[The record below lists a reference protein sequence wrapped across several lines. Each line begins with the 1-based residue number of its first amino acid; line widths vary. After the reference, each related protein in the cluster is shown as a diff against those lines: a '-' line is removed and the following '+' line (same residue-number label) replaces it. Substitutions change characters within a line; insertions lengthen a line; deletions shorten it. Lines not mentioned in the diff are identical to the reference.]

1 MIKKRTE
8 IIVKT
13 HRLLVVNRQNSKF
26 VARCEKCGEMV
37 EMVMPDEA
45 AAIVEISSRDIYRAI
60 EANGIDFI
68 ETPQVYV
75 CCNSLDAFF
84 NR

>member
-8 IIVKT
+8 ITVKT
-13 HRLLVVNRQNSKF
+13 HRLLVVNRQNSRF

-37 EMVMPDEA
+37 EMVVPDEA
-45 AAIVEISSRDIYRAI
+45 AAVVGISSRDIYRAI
-60 EANGIDFI
+60 ESEEIHFI
-68 ETPQVYV
+68 ETAQVFV
-75 CCNSLDAFF
+75 CHKSLLEVF

>member
-8 IIVKT
+8 ITVKT
-13 HRLLVVNRQNSKF
+13 HRRFIVNRRSSRF

-45 AAIVEISSRDIYRAI
+45 AAIVGISSRAIYRAI
-60 EANGIDFI
+60 ESEEIHFI
-68 ETPQVYV
+68 ETAQIFV
-75 CCNSLDAFF
+75 CHKSLLEVF